1 MRKLQWLNAI
11 LSLKKKEIKIP
22 AILVL
27 ICVDHLG
34 FYVAQ
39 VNHLEVD
46 RFYVCYAAENLR
58 RMLLVLLWSN
68 QMLVLASTLLF
79 LVVIMTMKISGWLS
93 KAFKT
98 FQACKNKK
106 MAHGLGT
113 MESKMISI

>member
-1 MRKLQWLNAI
+1 MTAPKYKHMLLTKKEANWLAHLHMRKLQWLNVI

-46 RFYVCYAAENLR
+46 HFYVCYAVENLR
-58 RMLLVLLWSN
+58 RMLLVLL
-68 QMLVLASTLLF
+68 
-79 LVVIMTMKISGWLS
+79 
-93 KAFKT
+93 
-98 FQACKNKK
+98 
-106 MAHGLGT
+106 
-113 MESKMISI
+113 